1 MHIAL
6 ATSNAEDQPVVV
18 GGHQVCKSFADGT
31 VVALENASFS
41 VKKGSFVS
49 LVGPSGCGKST
60 LLRLIAGLIPATD
73 GHITVHDSQV
83 KSSRQD
89 VAMMFQRATLL
100 EWRTA
105 IENVLLPTELNRKPN
120 ANDKA
125 RAMELLD
132 LVGLGDF
139 AFSFPA
145 QLSGGMQQRVALAR
159 LLQTGA
165 DILLLDEPFGALDE
179 FTREKLNLELLRIV
193 SEVGATTIFVTHNI
207 SEAIFL
213 ADEVYVMTPRPGQI
227 ASVVPVNLE
236 RPRELSVQT
245 SPEFNRL
252 VARVRDTLGSG
263 FRAQTPL
270 VDSRWHFSHPDTGMG
285 TRIEGWLAGPAF
297 LSQTYRYY
305 RVGFSHIHHSGER
318 MVSPVCQSRTG
329 AGRLRCRFFA
339 RHFSRQ
345 HGWVQYRYSSFY

>member
-1 MHIAL
+1 MDSVL
-6 ATSNAEDQPVVV
+6 AANQVETAPTVVSGHSV
-18 GGHQVCKSFADGT
+18 GKSFADGS
-31 VVALENASFS
+31 VVALNDASFAA
-41 VKKGSFVS
+41 KKGSFIS

-60 LLRLIAGLIPATD
+60 LLRLIAGLIPPTS
-73 GHITVHDSQV
+73 GHLTVHDSKV
-83 KSSRQD
+83 ESARQD

-105 IENVLLPTELNRKPN
+105 LENVLLPTEIRGTPTK
-120 ANDKA
+120 ADKN
-125 RAMELLD
+125 RAMELLGM
-132 LVGLGDF
+132 VGLKDF

-227 ASVVPVNLE
+227 AKIVPVDLE
-236 RPRELSVQT
+236 RPRKLSVQT
-245 SPEFNRL
+245 SPEFNLL
-252 VARVRDTLGSG
+252 VEDVRETLG
-263 FRAQTPL
+263 AL
-270 VDSRWHFSHPDTGMG
+270 
-285 TRIEGWLAGPAF
+285 
-297 LSQTYRYY
+297 
-305 RVGFSHIHHSGER
+305 
-318 MVSPVCQSRTG
+318 
-329 AGRLRCRFFA
+329 
-339 RHFSRQ
+339 
-345 HGWVQYRYSSFY
+345 